1 VERDPPFI
9 ADFRGLENNQAFGGQ
24 APGFFG
30 NFFIPVPRSLIIF
43 PAQGGS
49 VGYVSAFAEP

>member
-1 VERDPPFI
+1 MPISAAGKIIKLSGVRRP
-9 ADFRGLENNQAFGGQ
+9 R
-24 APGFFG
+24 FFG
-30 NFFIPVPRSLIIF
+30 DFFIPVPRSLIIF